1 MPDLSTLS
9 IPQLAIAISLAF
21 LPVLIWM
28 NLLFKK
34 DKSTRKTLVKV
45 FLFGVFSVIPI
56 LAIQYLWILY
66 PQFDVYTLAQQSVT
80 NVNLGFLF
88 TYIAIGA
95 FEEVTKFNMLRHL
108 HWTKVEIKSVSDA
121 MQYIFV
127 IALGFAFTEN
137 ILYFYSVAHM
147 GQLKDLFTAVIFRS
161 TYTAAGH
168 MLFSGIV
175 GYYYAIGKF
184 GNPVLELDHWSGKK
198 HVVLEWAQRHLKLQN
213 KSMFSLQKT
222 LQGLFLGMGMHALFN
237 FSLQMNKMGTA
248 AAVVVFGFILVIY
261 LSKKRTTYLV
271 FTDEENARPS
281 TIGKAE
287 ENVVVELMGMWMNEG
302 KFKEVIE
309 ICDRLAK
316 RDPDNN
322 VVKLFRAKAID
333 NKKIQRVKKAI
344 HLLFT
349 DEEYDVEKEE
359 MSVFERLKKTQQ
371 KKAAI
376 LQPKEISKP
385 SVPVLAHV

>member
-1 MPDLSTLS
+1 MPDFSALS
-9 IPQLAIAISLAF
+9 IPQLVIAISLAF

-28 NLLFKK
+28 KLMFKK
-34 DKSTRKTLVKV
+34 NKATQKNLVKV
-45 FLFGVFSVIPI
+45 FFFGVFSVMPI

-66 PQFDVYTLAQQSVT
+66 PQFDVYALAQQSVAS
-80 NVNLGFLF
+80 VNLGFLF

-108 HWTKVEIKSVSDA
+108 SWAKVEIKSVSDA
-121 MQYIFV
+121 MRYIFV

-147 GQLKDLFTAVIFRS
+147 GQLKDLFAAVIFRS
-161 TYTAAGH
+161 TYTTAGH
-168 MLFSGIV
+168 MVFSGII
-175 GYYYAIGKF
+175 GYCYAIGKF
-184 GNPVLELDHWSGKK
+184 GDPILELDHWSGKK
-198 HVVLEWAQRHLKLQN
+198 HAVLEWTQRHLKLQN
-213 KSMFSLQKT
+213 KNIFNLQKT
-222 LQGLFLGMGMHALFN
+222 LQGLFLGMSLHALFN
-237 FSLQMNKMGTA
+237 FSLQMNKMADA
-248 AAVVVFGFILVIY
+248 AMIVIFGFILVIY

-287 ENVVVELMGMWMNEG
+287 ENVIVELMGMWMNEG
-302 KFKEVIE
+302 KYKEVIE

-322 VVKLFRAKAID
+322 VVKLFRAKAMD

-349 DEEYDVEKEE
+349 DEEYDVATEE

-371 KKAAI
+371 EKVAI
-376 LQPKEISKP
+376 LKT
-385 SVPVLAHV
+385 A